1 MDVLLEIITL
11 FGFKVALKVIRDTCD
26 IDTGNK
32 LAKDLGKFVDV
43 VSL

>member
-11 FGFKVALKVIRDTCD
+11 FSFKVAFKVIRDTCE
-26 IDTGNK
+26 IDMGDK